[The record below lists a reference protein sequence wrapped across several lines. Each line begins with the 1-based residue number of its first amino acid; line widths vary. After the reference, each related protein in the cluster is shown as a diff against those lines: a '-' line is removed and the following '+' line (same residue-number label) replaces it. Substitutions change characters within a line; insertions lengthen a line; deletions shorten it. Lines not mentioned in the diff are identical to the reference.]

1 MGRENKG
8 TLILNYPDT
17 SGLGLHSQYLCLDL
31 PFSLAVEAFPGGLG
45 GGGSFVTHPPTPF
58 SPVVSGWGG
67 RELLR
72 KIRSLPCNTAAFL
85 HRDLLLTSNLC
96 CFQLLWAL
104 IEEWRRKELHPGL
117 PGSVLSTV
125 VTGGLKSCWRSW
137 ATAALGWP
145 DCPEQASPRYTKWTA
160 ASISIAGKKSGG
172 RDLKKIILCDPEC
185 KGDGLIPLYYSL

>member
-17 SGLGLHSQYLCLDL
+17 SGLGLHPQYLCLDL

-45 GGGSFVTHPPTPF
+45 GGGSFVTLPPPPF

-104 IEEWRRKELHPGL
+104 IEERRRKELHPGL

-125 VTGGLKSCWRSW
+125 VTG
-137 ATAALGWP
+137 A
-145 DCPEQASPRYTKWTA
+145 
-160 ASISIAGKKSGG
+160 
-172 RDLKKIILCDPEC
+172 
-185 KGDGLIPLYYSL
+185 